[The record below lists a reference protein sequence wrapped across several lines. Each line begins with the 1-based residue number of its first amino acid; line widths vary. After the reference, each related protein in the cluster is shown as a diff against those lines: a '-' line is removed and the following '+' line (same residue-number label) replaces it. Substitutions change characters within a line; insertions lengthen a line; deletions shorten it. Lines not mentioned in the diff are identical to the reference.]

1 MPKVIIYALAGIA
14 VLVVAAIALLTAGL
28 SAGKNVQVGAIDFSR
43 LKDGVY
49 TGAHRAGRWTNEVQV
64 KVESGRVSDIRVTK
78 DVMFPKPE
86 WTEQTMKS
94 VIERQTLQVD
104 VISGATVTMK
114 VYLKS
119 IENAL
124 EKAK

>member
-1 MPKVIIYALAGIA
+1 
-14 VLVVAAIALLTAGL
+14 
-28 SAGKNVQVGAIDFSR
+28 
-43 LKDGVY
+43 
-49 TGAHRAGRWTNEVQV
+49 
-64 KVESGRVSDIRVTK
+64 
-78 DVMFPKPE
+78 MFPKPE

-114 VYLKS
+114 AYLKS

>member
-1 MPKVIIYALAGIA
+1 MPKVIIWRASRCCGGGHR
-14 VLVVAAIALLTAGL
+14 VAHNWPFCRQ
-28 SAGKNVQVGAIDFSR
+28 NVQVGAIDFSR

-49 TGAHRAGRWTNEVQV
+49 PAPTGRGGGQRSGEG
-64 KVESGRVSDIRVTK
+64 KSGRVSDIRVTK

-114 VYLKS
+114 AYLKS